1 MGVGTA
7 LIGKEA
13 AMACTVAVET
23 VIGGHY
29 NQQLRV
35 LLNQYGVPYMTKRR
49 GLLSP
54 DAVEKTAQTS
64 EELTELKNQIS
75 EFRDDELEH
84 LNTAL
89 DHDAE
94 KAVPYMLITEGSN

>member
-1 MGVGTA
+1 MYSCCGN
-7 LIGKEA
+7 
-13 AMACTVAVET
+13 CD
-23 VIGGHY
+23 GGHY

-35 LLNQYGVPYMTKRR
+35 LSNQY
-49 GLLSP
+49 

-94 KAVPYMLITEGSN
+94 KAVPYMLITEGIKLICRGAIWTAERI